1 MTNAPFSISCGS
13 YHSLF
18 LDPRG
23 GIWSCGLNRHG
34 QLGFGDIISRNQPQ
48 KNVHN
53 NNLPEFE
60 CISAGGYNSGF
71 LDTEGNVWVCGFFFW
86 DLIDDDEQQTH
97 TLRSTFP
104 TKIPN
109 LPSIKQVSCGGKIHA
124 IFLDTAGCV
133 WSCGNNQFGQLGVG
147 EQITA
152 KPPHKIQNLPEIQFI
167 TSGGYCSFFL
177 DIFGRVWSC
186 GGNQCGQLGLG
197 DVITRFT
204 PFMISNLPEI
214 QYISCFRNHS
224 LFLDRQ
230 GSVWVCGNNQY
241 GQLGLSVQECT
252 NRAVPVKIDNLPAI
266 RLVACGYSHSL
277 FLDRSGCVWVCGN
290 NEYGQLGLSDNKNR
304 FQPCKNLYLSE
315 IEFISA
321 GEYHS
326 LFLDA
331 EGGVWS
337 CGYNEYGQLGHGDH
351 LIRDKPVKIENI
363 PEIICQQSGRF
374 MKTKSARNM

>member
-86 DLIDDDEQQTH
+86 DLIDDEQQTH

-224 LFLDRQ
+224 LFLDRK
-230 GSVWVCGNNQY
+230 GS
-241 GQLGLSVQECT
+241 
-252 NRAVPVKIDNLPAI
+252 
-266 RLVACGYSHSL
+266 
-277 FLDRSGCVWVCGN
+277 VWVCGN

-337 CGYNEYGQLGHGDH
+337 CGYNEYGQLGQD
-351 LIRDKPVKIENI
+351 
-363 PEIICQQSGRF
+363 
-374 MKTKSARNM
+374 